1 MSRWG
6 RPTKNKRRRDPRYF
20 LNENKE
26 RLDEVN
32 YAHLFGRAWGSEWSW
47 ERVTEHSILGVWEE
61 MGKPDPAI
69 FIGDLPHDWQKPK
82 VAKALE
88 SAGVD
93 VSGIAGVSEPAAKPG
108 TTVSAKYIPSDE
120 ERASGQYREGKHR
133 KK

>member
-20 LNENKE
+20 LNESEE

-32 YAHLFGRAWGSEWSW
+32 YRDLFGRAWGDEWSW
-47 ERVTEHSILGVWEE
+47 KRVTDSSIVGVWEA
-61 MGKPDPAI
+61 MGKPDPAR
-69 FIGDLPHDWQKPK
+69 FIGDLPYDWQKPK
-82 VAKALE
+82 VTKALE

-93 VSGIAGVSEPAAKPG
+93 VSGAGAASEPAAAKPG
-108 TTVSAKYIPSDE
+108 SITRTTEYIPSDA
-120 ERASGQYREGKHR
+120 ERASGQGRHL